1 MIPLSKLRKM
11 RERRAKEASVAAA
24 CDAQECGGVICT
36 AEDPRTCRVH
46 GIASLEREDLA
57 DKHKGE
63 IDLSDAHCLRD
74 IANSMSMKEAD
85 AEIAKH
91 FSCVFDSV
99 EDAFAFVSANTGCKA
114 VAVNEVAAE
123 SLSVADEDRAKTK
136 RCVAATIRYIHEK
149 FPMCKLPTGMTLL
162 LVKNIKQTRKGQTVC
177 SVSGDGYAIAIGFS
191 WDDDVNNGS
200 CYGHGDYR
208 NNFDHI
214 RHELFHA
221 MEAERGIVAFYE
233 RIVDETGR
241 KVADAELRKVSDT
254 AYRYHGESEAE
265 CFAKITSSDYAN
277 DINEKIEAIVK
288 DDCEGG
294 AL

>member
-1 MIPLSKLRKM
+1 M

-91 FSCVFDSV
+91 FSSV
-99 EDAFAFVSANTGCKA
+99 LSLSDAVKMAKGSGSQSKA
-114 VAVNEVAAE
+114 VRV
-123 SLSVADEDRAKTK
+123 VADESKELTDEETVQTK
-136 RCVAATIRYIHEK
+136 RCVAATIRYLRRK
-149 FPMCKLPTGMTLL
+149 FPKCKLPKGMTLIL
-162 LVKNIKQTRKGQTVC
+162 AKNRTADKKGHTVC
-177 SVSGDGYAIAIGFS
+177 HVSDNDYAIAIGFA
-191 WDDDVNNGS
+191 WDRDARSGRS
-200 CYGHGDYR
+200 FGHGDYR
-208 NNFDHI
+208 DNFDHF

-221 MEAERGIVAFYE
+221 MEAEMEIGGFYG
-233 RIVDETGR
+233 RIVNAVGR
-241 KVADAELRKVSDT
+241 KVADAELGKVSEY
-254 AYRYHGESEAE
+254 ARIKHGEAEAE
-265 CFAKITSSDYAN
+265 CFAKMTSADYKD
-277 DINEKIEAIVK
+277 DINEKIAAIVK
-288 DDCEGG
+288 KDSEGG
-294 AL
+294 TL